1 MLTQTFTQAHIQTY
15 TRACTRTN
23 ALKAEMTP
31 FEWPEEGPKPRKAKT
46 LLPGGSA
53 RPFSGPPGI
62 SLSCSHC
69 TDGNLIIN

>member
-31 FEWPEEGPKPRKAKT
+31 FGVWH
-46 LLPGGSA
+46 LLVTQLCVLVQVLMQ
-53 RPFSGPPGI
+53 FK
-62 SLSCSHC
+62 SL
-69 TDGNLIIN
+69 NPL